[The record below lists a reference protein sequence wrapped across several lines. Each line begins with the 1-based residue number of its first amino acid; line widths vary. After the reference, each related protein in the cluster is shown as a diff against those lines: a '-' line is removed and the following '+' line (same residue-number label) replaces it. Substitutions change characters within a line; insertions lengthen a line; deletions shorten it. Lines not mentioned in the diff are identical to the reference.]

1 MMRTRPFRQID
12 VFGSSRYRGNPVA
25 VILDGSGM
33 TTEEMQR
40 VANWTNLSE
49 TTFILQPDSID
60 ADYKLRIFTPDR
72 ELPFAGHPT
81 LGSCCA
87 WLASGGRPKRPD
99 VIVQECGIGLVALKR
114 SGDRF
119 SFEAP
124 PPLRMEPLSEP
135 DLDVIAKGLGITR
148 ADILHHS
155 WCDNG
160 PKWRGIYLDS
170 AEKVLSLTADPY
182 ILSGL
187 DIGVVGPRIK
197 IGVTG
202 PSAETDEAD
211 FEVRAFFYQNGGI
224 AEDPVTGSLNAALA
238 QWLISVGLAPSRY
251 VAKQGTVLGRDG
263 RVFVQS
269 DVSGDGK
276 VWIGGECAQCIEGSI
291 LC

>member
-1 MMRTRPFRQID
+1 MSRPRPFRQVD
-12 VFGSSRYRGNPVA
+12 VFSSSRYRGNPVA
-25 VILDGSGM
+25 VILDGAGM
-33 TTEEMQR
+33 TTEQMQS

-49 TTFILQPDSID
+49 TTFVLQPDSVH

-87 WLASGGRPKRPD
+87 WLALGGQPKNPD
-99 VIVQECGIGLVALKR
+99 VIVQECGIGLVKLKR

-119 SFEAP
+119 CFEAP
-124 PPLRMEPLSEP
+124 PPLRMEPISEP
-135 DLDVIAKGLGITR
+135 ELEIIASGLGISR

-160 PKWRGIYLDS
+160 PKWRGIYLES
-170 AEKVLSLTADPY
+170 AEKVLSLSANAS
-182 ILSGL
+182 ILKGL
-187 DIGVVGPRIK
+187 DIGIIGPWISVG
-197 IGVTG
+197 V
-202 PSAETDEAD
+202 DAD

-238 QWLISVGLAPSRY
+238 QWLIGAGLAPASY
-251 VAKQGTVLGRDG
+251 VARQGTALGRDG

-269 DVSGDGK
+269 DVSGNI
-276 VWIGGECAQCIEGSI
+276 WIGGDCAQCIEGSI
-291 LC
+291 CC